1 MFSKKT
7 AAQSLENAKVS
18 LTLEVGQMKE
28 AQEKSLNIFRKTVND
43 LSDQNEQLQAK
54 RSMAINMAQDMNNLA
69 DSAENQM
76 AENTKVIDKITE
88 FLD

>member
-7 AAQSLENAKVS
+7 AEQSLENAKVS

-28 AQEKSLNIFRKTVND
+28 AQEQSLNIFRKTVND